1 MFEYNTIVGYSK
13 LNRNKQVPLHE
24 MVNYMQDCTTFHSE
38 SVGRGLQYMESIKK
52 AWILKAYHIVQEKP
66 IEVGQKITVG
76 TSPSEFRGTFGERQ
90 FYIRD
95 EGGNDLVRANS
106 LWILLDTEFRS
117 PIRIT
122 EEDIKPYDLKTVFED
137 IPVNR
142 KMKLLS
148 EKTEKSVFPV
158 MRTYIDSNGHMNNA
172 EYFRLIEEILPDGFQ
187 WKDIQIVF
195 HKEAMEGE
203 QIHSF
208 LHCEP
213 EGLGISLENHLGEKL
228 TTIQVK

>member
-1 MFEYNTIVGYSK
+1 MDLSFYRDKRVLVTGHTGFKGTWLCKMLVNAGAVVTGYS
-13 LNRNKQVPLHE
+13 LEPPTVPDLFSISGLRNKMKNVIA
-24 MVNYMQDCTTFHSE
+24 D
-38 SVGRGLQYMESIKK
+38 
-52 AWILKAYHIVQEKP
+52 
-66 IEVGQKITVG
+66 
-76 TSPSEFRGTFGERQ
+76 
-90 FYIRD
+90 IRKFD
-95 EGGNDLVRANS
+95 H
-106 LWILLDTEFRS
+106 
-117 PIRIT
+117 
-122 EEDIKPYDLKTVFED
+122 LKTVFED